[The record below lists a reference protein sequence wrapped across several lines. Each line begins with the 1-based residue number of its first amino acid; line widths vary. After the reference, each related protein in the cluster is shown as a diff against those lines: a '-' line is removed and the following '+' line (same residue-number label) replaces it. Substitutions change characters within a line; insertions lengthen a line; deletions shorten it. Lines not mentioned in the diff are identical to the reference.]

1 MQQQPQISNMFLQ
14 NQALLKNFQN
24 QKIDTMI
31 HAKFPQQPI
40 SNNQL
45 SPESQLLQAQNI
57 TNLNMLQK
65 VSLPV
70 GQNQLNQ
77 ITPNFNQMS
86 TSSLQAFSNQSATV
100 TQNSFNQGLLHKQAP
115 KRKNATKENTA
126 PLKNWLHRN
135 HANPYPTKQDKM
147 ALTSVSGMSMTQ
159 ISTWFA
165 NARRRMKK
173 ELNLFPYQKL
183 ASESISSDSGRDSVK
198 FGDNSPN
205 EMNSTSNLSFSAT
218 SSTSDNSTPNSPK
231 AVGISSYEVNKTTE
245 TVIQNLSIP
254 VDWQAQ
260 ISVQVENEYVDVV
273 SPMKESPFAMQSPIV
288 NALQSPTTTVQQ
300 THILV
305 EKPKNKIWSVS
316 DML

>member
-1 MQQQPQISNMFLQ
+1 MQQPQINNMFLQ

-24 QKIDTMI
+24 QKIDTVI
-31 HAKFPQQPI
+31 QSKLLQQPI
-40 SNNQL
+40 LNNQL
-45 SPESQLLQAQNI
+45 ASNLS
-57 TNLNMLQK
+57 NLNMLQK
-65 VSLPV
+65 TTLPV
-70 GQNQLNQ
+70 GQNQLINQ
-77 ITPNFNQMS
+77 ITPNFTQIS
-86 TSSLQAFSNQSATV
+86 SPSLQAFSNQSASL
-100 TQNSFNQGLLHKQAP
+100 TQNVFNQGLHHKQAP

-126 PLKNWLHRN
+126 PLKNWLTRH

-147 ALTSVSGMSMTQ
+147 VLTHVSGMSMTQ

-205 EMNSTSNLSFSAT
+205 ELNSTSNLSFSAA
-218 SSTSDNSTPNSPK
+218 SSTSGNSAPNSPK
-231 AVGISSYEVNKTTE
+231 AVGISSYEVNKLTE

-254 VDWQAQ
+254 VDWQTQ
-260 ISVQVENEYVDVV
+260 ISVQVENDYVDVV
-273 SPMKESPFAMQSPIV
+273 SPMKESPFARQSSIF
-288 NALQSPTTTVQQ
+288 NALQSPQTTVVQQ

-305 EKPKNKIWSVS
+305 EKPKTKIWSIS